1 MKQVVMARVVMARV
15 VVARAAIGAM
25 LLIAA
30 GAAGAQ
36 GRDWSKVEIG
46 THKLADGIYMLTGA
60 GGNVGVSVGEDGI
73 VLIDDQYAPITPKIQ
88 AALAALSDKPARFV
102 INTHWHGD
110 HTGGNENFGKAG
122 AIIVAHDNV
131 RRRLEAG
138 KLAELGGE
146 GTPPAPKAALP
157 VVTFTADVT
166 IHSNG
171 QELQVTHMARS
182 HTDGDSVIEFV
193 EANVIHMG
201 DIFFNGF
208 YPFIDVDSGGSVDG
222 VIATAD
228 RVLAMV
234 DENTKIVPGHGKL
247 ASRADLQRYREML
260 AAIRVN
266 VSKLI
271 AEGKTLEETVA
282 AAPTKDF
289 DPAWGTGGRT
299 PEQITAAIYNS
310 LKPKTQ

>member
-1 MKQVVMARVVMARV
+1 MKRVLV
-15 VVARAAIGAM
+15 GT
-25 LLIAA
+25 LLLLVA
-30 GAAGAQ
+30 GAAAAQ

-60 GGNVGVSVGEDGI
+60 GGNIGVSVGEDGI

-88 AALAALSDKPARFV
+88 AALAALSDRPARFV

-122 AIIVAHDNV
+122 AVIVAHDNV

-138 KLAELGGE
+138 RLADVGREA
-146 GTPPAPKAALP
+146 TPPAPKAALP
-157 VVTFTADVT
+157 VVTFTSDVT
-166 IHSNG
+166 VHYNG
-171 QELQVTHMARS
+171 QELRVTHMARS
-182 HTDGDSVIEFV
+182 HTDGDSVIEFRG
-193 EANVIHMG
+193 ANVIHMG

-228 RVLAMV
+228 RVLAMAN
-234 DENTKIVPGHGKL
+234 EETKIVPGHGKL

-260 AAIRVN
+260 AAVRAN

-271 AEGKTLEETVA
+271 AEGKSLEETVA

-289 DPAWGTGGRT
+289 DAAWGTGGRT

-310 LKPKTQ
+310 LKPK

>member
-1 MKQVVMARVVMARV
+1 MKRV
-15 VVARAAIGAM
+15 VVGTM
-25 LLIAA
+25 LLIVA

-46 THKLADGIYMLTGA
+46 TQKLADGIYMLTGA
-60 GGNVGVSVGEDGI
+60 GGNIGVSVGEDGV

-88 AALAALSDKPARFV
+88 AALATLSDKPARFV

-122 AIIVAHDNV
+122 AVIVAHDNV

-138 KLAELGGE
+138 KLAELGRE
-146 GTPPAPKAALP
+146 ATPPAPKGALP

-166 IHSNG
+166 IHYNG
-171 QELQVTHMARS
+171 QHLHAMHVANA
-182 HTDGDSVIEFV
+182 HTDGDALIEFQD
-193 EANVIHMG
+193 ANVLHMG
-201 DIFFNGF
+201 DVFFNGF

-222 VIATAD
+222 VIAAAD

-234 DENTKIVPGHGKL
+234 NENTRIIPGHGKL
-247 ASRADLQRYREML
+247 ANRADLQRYRDML
-260 AAIRVN
+260 AALRSN

-271 AEGKTLEETVA
+271 GEGKSLEETLA
-282 AAPTKDF
+282 AAPSKDF

-299 PEQITAAIYNS
+299 PAQITTAIYNS
-310 LKPKTQ
+310 LKRK